1 MFIPF
6 PFYSSSNN
14 CKTLVLSGVGYRNE
28 TYYGSGV
35 RSLSEIIEYER
46 FELENADIDY
56 FCRKYNSSNNDR
68 YWYDEIIA
76 KTPTKSMD
84 ILGFVSKT
92 MSIPEERLGGIWVTS
107 SPFNVAN
114 LYCDKWELDAISNM
128 TVNEYVNLGDY
139 FTKVKFN
146 PLHKYMIISDL
157 GNDGILVAY
166 DLALPVEEIEPSK
179 MLNVDY
185 DKHFC

>member
-1 MFIPF
+1 MDSGLLLITVFLVIYYFGNNIKEEENDMFIPF

-28 TYYGSGV
+28 TYCGSGV

-107 SPFNVAN
+107 SPFNIAN
-114 LYCDKWELDAISNM
+114 LYCDKWEQDAIS
-128 TVNEYVNLGDY
+128 LS
-139 FTKVKFN
+139 
-146 PLHKYMIISDL
+146 LIHI
-157 GNDGILVAY
+157 
-166 DLALPVEEIEPSK
+166 
-179 MLNVDY
+179 
-185 DKHFC
+185 